1 VDREVV
7 MIVPGRAEAID
18 GVPITGYASDLGLLA
33 QEIDTRSGELLGNFP
48 QAAAGSIDEARG
60 S

>member
-1 VDREVV
+1 